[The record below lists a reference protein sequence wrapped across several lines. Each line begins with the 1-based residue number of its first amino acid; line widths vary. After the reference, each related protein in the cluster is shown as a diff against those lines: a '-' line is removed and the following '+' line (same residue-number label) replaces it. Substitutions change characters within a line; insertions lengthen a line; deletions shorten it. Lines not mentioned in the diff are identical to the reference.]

1 MRSISAAAWFCLVLF
16 FSLTNI
22 SGHAQND
29 YFQYHKHIS
38 EAESHIC
45 NDKFEEALEIYEQVF
60 RSYNFVFCRDFK
72 VAAQLAL
79 YLDDKQRAFRYIQ
92 KGIAAGWVKKALR
105 KDKFLK
111 SLRDD
116 PGWKTIEKAYDGL
129 HAQYLSI
136 IDQKSRAEVQKMYK
150 KDQRKAIGALLR
162 IGDKAQQ
169 KYAIRV
175 FAPHSEI
182 QMTQL
187 NQILDKLGYP
197 GEQLIGNDFW
207 MSTIISH
214 HNSITREYVQNDTI
228 YGFIKP
234 KLIQAIQ
241 AGQISPYEFALMD
254 DWQIAVA
261 SDRTAPGYGFLKN
274 PEQSTLTTTNN
285 LRTKIGLRTIEL
297 RNELVEVEKRTGI
310 NFYLPDW
317 VQGEIIVQ

>member
-1 MRSISAAAWFCLVLF
+1 MRPIVAVAWFCLVLF

-22 SGHAQND
+22 SAHAQND

-38 EAESHIC
+38 EAESYIC

-60 RSYNFVFCRDFK
+60 RSYDFIFCRDFK

-79 YLDDKQRAFRYIQ
+79 YLDDKEKAVRYIQ
-92 KGIAAGWVKKALR
+92 KGIAAGWGKKALR
-105 KDKFLK
+105 KHKFLK
-111 SLRDD
+111 PLQDD
-116 PGWKTIEKAYDGL
+116 PGWKIIEQAYDSL
-129 HAQYLSI
+129 HAQYVSKI
-136 IDQKSRAEVQKMYK
+136 NQKTRAEVQKMYK
-150 KDQRKAIGALLR
+150 KDQRKALGALLR
-162 IGDKAQQ
+162 IGDKAQE

-187 NQILDKLGYP
+187 IQILDSFGYP

-214 HNSITREYVQNDTI
+214 HNSTTREYVQNDTI

-261 SDRTAPGYGFLKN
+261 SDRTEPGYGFLNN
-274 PEQSTLTTTNN
+274 PRQSTLMTTNK
-285 LRTKIGLRTIEL
+285 LRTSIGLRTIEL
-297 RNELVEVEKRTGI
+297 RNELAEVEKRTGI